1 MTRTIA
7 IITCFLA
14 ACFLI
19 PGQGECCE
27 LLDYEPEPEA
37 ICCVVSYCD
46 IKPGNRKSNTNEVLL
61 RKTIRKDY
69 IIPYNPGLSV
79 RFPEAR
85 ILNCVFRE

>member
-19 PGQGECCE
+19 PVQGECSE

-37 ICCVVSYCD
+37 ICYVVSYCD

-61 RKTIRKDY
+61 SYK
-69 IIPYNPGLSV
+69 IPQNGV
-79 RFPEAR
+79 IFER
-85 ILNCVFRE
+85 